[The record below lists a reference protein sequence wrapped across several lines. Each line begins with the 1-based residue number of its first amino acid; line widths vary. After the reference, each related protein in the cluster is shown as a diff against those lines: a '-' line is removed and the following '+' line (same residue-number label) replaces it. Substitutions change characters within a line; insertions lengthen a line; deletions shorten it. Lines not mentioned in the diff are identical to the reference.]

1 MEETIEIMTPYLNDH
16 GKTGVE
22 RKIQGVQQRLDILRQ
37 SAEDASIPS
46 QGLLGEAIAE
56 LGTTLEKLQVTTEEL
71 SQQNAELLAT
81 RQDLDAER
89 QRYQALFELA
99 PDAYLVTDA
108 KGIIQEAN
116 CAAKTLLNL
125 RRDLLVGKP
134 LVVFA
139 PPAQRPFFRTQLEQ
153 LAEVVDAAQTPEA
166 LENTQDRCC
175 ALPHHLIQG
184 WEVQLQPREGQL
196 FPAALS
202 IYAKYDPDSKTIT
215 SIHWLIR
222 DISDRKRAE
231 ETLKQSNQQ
240 LETRVTQ
247 RTSELSQVNTQLQLE
262 LGDRK
267 RAQRALLHSEELF
280 RNAFAFAVNG
290 LALVG
295 LGHHFLRVNPA
306 LCSLLG
312 YTETELLGLTLDEIT
327 DEADRETHRNNLNQL
342 VLGEVQSIQAER
354 RYLHKLGYPLWV
366 IGSTSLVRDLQDEP
380 LYYVSQI
387 QDINE
392 RRIAEQVKSDFIS
405 VVSHELRTPL
415 TSIRGSLGLLAAG
428 SLDADL
434 ESSRQMLSIAAIE
447 SERLVRL
454 VNDILSLD
462 RLESHKLP
470 LEKRQ
475 CHAADLMQQATQ
487 SIQILAEEHHIVIS
501 LVPAAIKVWADP
513 DRIIQVLVNLLINA
527 IKFSPPQSTVTLT
540 VQKHGEQ
547 VLFQVQDRG
556 RGIPAHKKETIFGR
570 FQQVDSSDARQ
581 KDGVG
586 LGLAICRTIV
596 QQHGGQIWVESIEG
610 EGSTFYFT
618 LPIM

>member
-1 MEETIEIMTPYLNDH
+1 
-16 GKTGVE
+16 
-22 RKIQGVQQRLDILRQ
+22 
-37 SAEDASIPS
+37 
-46 QGLLGEAIAE
+46 
-56 LGTTLEKLQVTTEEL
+56 
-71 SQQNAELLAT
+71 
-81 RQDLDAER
+81 
-89 QRYQALFELA
+89 
-99 PDAYLVTDA
+99 
-108 KGIIQEAN
+108 
-116 CAAKTLLNL
+116 
-125 RRDLLVGKP
+125 
-134 LVVFA
+134 
-139 PPAQRPFFRTQLEQ
+139 
-153 LAEVVDAAQTPEA
+153 VVDSAQTPNA
-166 LENTQDRCC
+166 LDNNQDRCC
-175 ALPHHLIQG
+175 TLADHLIQE
-184 WEVQLQPREGQL
+184 WEVQLQPREGQT

-202 IYAKYDPDSKTIT
+202 IYAKYDPDSKTIA

-222 DISDRKRAE
+222 DIGDRKRAE

-267 RAQRALLHSEELF
+267 RAQRALLQSEELF

-295 LGHHFLRVNPA
+295 LDRRFLRVNPA
-306 LCSLLG
+306 LCRLLG
-312 YTETELLGLTLDEIT
+312 YTEPELLGLTLDGIT

-342 VLGEVQSIQAER
+342 VLGEVQSIQTER

-366 IGSTSLVRDLQDEP
+366 IGSTSLVHGLQDEP
-380 LYYVSQI
+380 LYFVSQI

-392 RRIAEQVKSDFIS
+392 RRIAEQVKSDFIA

-428 SLDADL
+428 ALDADL
-434 ESSRQMLSIAAIE
+434 EASKQMLNVAASE

-462 RLESHKLP
+462 RLEAHKLP

-475 CHAADLMQQATQ
+475 CNAADLMQQATQ
-487 SIQILAEEHHIVIS
+487 SIQSLAEAHNIAII
-501 LVPAAIKVWADP
+501 LVPNQVEVWVDAD
-513 DRIIQVLVNLLINA
+513 RMIQVLINLLSNA

-540 VQKHGEQ
+540 VQSQGTQ

-556 RGIPAHKKETIFGR
+556 RGIPTSKKETIFGR
-570 FQQVDSSDARQ
+570 FQQVDSSDTRQ
-581 KDGVG
+581 MGGTG

-618 LPIM
+618 LPIV

>member
-1 MEETIEIMTPYLNDH
+1 MTPYREDNE
-16 GKTGVE
+16 KTGIE
-22 RKIQGVQQRLDILRQ
+22 HQIEGVQQRLDVLRQ
-37 SAEDASIPS
+37 SAENASIPS
-46 QGLLGEAIAE
+46 QSLLVEAIAE
-56 LGTTLEKLQVTTEEL
+56 LGTTLEELQVTTEEL
-71 SQQNAELLAT
+71 SEQNMELLAT
-81 RQDLDAER
+81 RQELETER

-108 KGIIQEAN
+108 KGVIQEAN
-116 CAAKTLLNL
+116 CASEILFHL

-139 PPAQRPFFRTQLEQ
+139 PPAERTFLRTKLEQ
-153 LAEVVDAAQTPEA
+153 LAEVVDSAQAPDA
-166 LENTQDRCC
+166 LDSNQNRCC
-175 ALPHHLIQG
+175 SLPHPLIQD
-184 WEVQLQPREGQL
+184 WEVQLQPREGQS

-202 IYAKYDPDSKTIT
+202 IYAKYDPESKGITTI
-215 SIHWLIR
+215 HCLIR
-222 DISDRKRAE
+222 DIGDRKRAE

-262 LGDRK
+262 LSDRK
-267 RAQRALLHSEELF
+267 RAQRALLQSEELF

-295 LGHHFLRVNPA
+295 LDRRFLRVNPA
-306 LCSLLG
+306 LCRLLG
-312 YTETELLGLTLDEIT
+312 YTETELLGLTLDKIT

-342 VLGEVQSIQAER
+342 VLGEVQSIQTER

-366 IGSTSLVRDLQDEP
+366 IGSTSLVHGLQDEP
-380 LYYVSQI
+380 LYFVSQI

-392 RRIAEQVKSDFIS
+392 HRIAEQVKSDFIA

-428 SLDADL
+428 TLDTNL
-434 ESSRQMLSIAAIE
+434 EASKQMLNVAAIE

-462 RLESHKLP
+462 RLEAHKLP

-475 CHAADLMQQATQ
+475 CNAADLMQQATQ
-487 SIQILAEEHHIVIS
+487 SIQSLAEAHNIAII
-501 LVPAAIKVWADP
+501 LVPNEVEVWVDADCLV
-513 DRIIQVLVNLLINA
+513 QVLVNLLSNA

-540 VQKHGEQ
+540 VQNQGAQ

-556 RGIPAHKKETIFGR
+556 RGIPTSKKETIFGR
-570 FQQVDSSDARQ
+570 FQQVDSSDTRQ
-581 KDGVG
+581 MGGTG

-618 LPIM
+618 LPIV